1 MALVLRVLVVGF
13 LRWRVE
19 KGEED
24 LRRRRGFVD
33 LGIVLRGVCGGVY
46 LCVLFMCLWEAEEVM
61 FWCYLATIRQRS
73 TLRSNLRG

>member
-1 MALVLRVLVVGF
+1 MALVLRVLVGL

-33 LGIVLRGVCGGVY
+33 LGIFFGELCGGVY
-46 LCVLFMCLWEAEEVM
+46 LGFWFMWSWETEEDM

-73 TLRSNLRG
+73 TLRSTLRG